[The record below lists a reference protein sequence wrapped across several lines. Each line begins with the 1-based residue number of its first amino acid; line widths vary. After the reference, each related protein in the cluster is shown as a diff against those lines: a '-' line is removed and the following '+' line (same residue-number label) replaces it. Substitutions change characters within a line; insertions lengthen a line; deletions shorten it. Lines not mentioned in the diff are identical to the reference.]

1 MIYLLKMVIFQFAN
15 CSLQEAIYIPWE
27 FMKFFISWW
36 LNHVKPALFHEILKF
51 FSIDYQRLFLTC
63 LSPVPGSCQHD
74 GRCRGPESSA
84 AACSRGKLEMRA
96 PRAQLPFLD
105 LRSRWRETVQRPR
118 DFWSS
123 WDFMGIYW
131 PLNIFYIF
139 VLIDLF
145 LFYHYI
151 IICLL
156 IHLFIYIHVG

>member
-15 CSLQEAIYIPWE
+15 CLLQEAIYIPWE

-84 AACSRGKLEMRA
+84 AACRRGKLEIRA
-96 PRAQLPFLD
+96 PRAI
-105 LRSRWRETVQRPR
+105 WR
-118 DFWSS
+118 
-123 WDFMGIYW
+123 Y
-131 PLNIFYIF
+131 N
-139 VLIDLF
+139 F
-145 LFYHYI
+145 LFW
-151 IICLL
+151 ICEAAEGRPCRDPEVFGAHGISWGYTDL
-156 IHLFIYIHVG
+156 